1 MPTSRPAKDVK
12 VDPETGLARFKDFAR
27 QVLSVPKAKVDAR
40 AARER
45 AERQRQRGK
54 KPRDAR

>member
-1 MPTSRPAKDVK
+1 MPTSRPTKDVK
-12 VDPETGLARFKDFAR
+12 VAPEEGLARFKDFAR

-45 AERQRQRGK
+45 AERQEERKRKGGTK
-54 KPRDAR
+54 G

>member
-1 MPTSRPAKDVK
+1 MPTSRPTKDTK

-40 AARER
+40 AAQQR
-45 AERQRQRGK
+45 AERQRQRRK
-54 KPRDAR
+54 AVK